1 VLSLVSKVVVELEL
15 ELSSDIEL
23 DEELSDMLLLDWL
36 LLLSERMLLLL
47 LSEVWLL
54 LLDSSEA

>member
-23 DEELSDMLLLDWL
+23 DEELSDVLLLDWL